1 MNFHISFFSS
11 KGAPLLSLL
20 YQKILKSVVNLAANK
35 ISDSLADK
43 FESDIQRIIQGVLD
57 DLDPSTFL

>member
-1 MNFHISFFSS
+1 MYFHISFFFLKRSA
-11 KGAPLLSLL
+11 APFPPLPKKFWSL
-20 YQKILKSVVNLAANK
+20 
-35 ISDSLADK
+35 LADK